1 MHESAAPETKTG
13 PGGAARGAA
22 AAAPGVNWYGRAGAP
37 ADLTGGRSER
47 CGQRR
52 SIARVGGKVKSWRD
66 GVEQLCVSR
75 ASAADAARVFRP
87 IVTTGWIRHS
97 RSRIPGYDAR
107 SRFRERVWHL
117 LSGRLL
123 RVRAKSAFNTVDMA
137 EFGAGPT
144 DDDKIIAELHPVRA
158 PPACGR
164 AALVSGGIAGSI
176 GAANRKPARTLI
188 RMQQY
193 CHCSSSTADVHAR
206 A

>member
-1 MHESAAPETKTG
+1 
-13 PGGAARGAA
+13 
-22 AAAPGVNWYGRAGAP
+22 
-37 ADLTGGRSER
+37 
-47 CGQRR
+47 
-52 SIARVGGKVKSWRD
+52 
-66 GVEQLCVSR
+66 
-75 ASAADAARVFRP
+75 
-87 IVTTGWIRHS
+87 
-97 RSRIPGYDAR
+97 
-107 SRFRERVWHL
+107 VWHL

-164 AALVSGGIAGSI
+164 AALVFGGIAGSI

-188 RMQQY
+188 PMQQY